1 MTNTNTRPP
10 VGRRF
15 LFACACLLA
24 APPIL
29 LFITTPMDA
38 GHQALLG
45 LASVLVMAL
54 VNRFRPDSRRVSLW
68 LVALSLIVSSRYI
81 WWRATSTLHFE
92 SVPEA
97 VLGYGLFLAE
107 LYALVILLLGYLQ
120 TLWPLERKLVPLP
133 EDTHLWPTVD
143 VYIPTYNE
151 SLDVVSDTVLSAQN
165 LDYPAEKMRI
175 YILDDGRRD
184 SFEAFAK
191 SAGVGYITREDNQH
205 AKAGNLNNALGQ
217 TDGELICV
225 FDCDHIPT
233 AGFLQATVGGF
244 VEDAKLA
251 MVQTPHYFY
260 SQDPFERNLGVGE
273 ELPREGELFY
283 GPVQKGNDFWNA
295 TFFCGSCAVIR
306 RQALDD
312 TDGFAV
318 ETVTEDAH
326 TALRFQRKGWR
337 TAFVS
342 LPLAAG
348 LATERLSLH
357 IGQRARWARGMT
369 QILRMD
375 NPLFGRGLSLAQRLC
390 YLNAMLHFQFALPRV
405 VFITAPLA
413 YLLLGQNIIASSASM
428 IFAYALPHL
437 FHAIWTNSR
446 LNGRFRYTFW
456 GEIYESVLC
465 FHLVKPTLVTLW
477 DPKKGSFNVTEKG
490 GLLENS
496 FFDISAVRPH
506 LVVAFLLALGLGS
519 GLVRFYWNEF
529 YAIERDVMLLNVFWA
544 GFSLITLLAAI
555 AAAREQRQVRT
566 NVRVPLVLPA
576 SIYLA
581 DGHVLKTRTLDV
593 SLGGVRLANPVDET
607 FDGEVEDVEIR
618 LDDLSV
624 VLPARLVSAEG
635 KDLRLQFG
643 LMNLGQQR
651 QMLRIVMGRYDAWL
665 PDHAHPKDRPLHSFR
680 IVLRVVILMFFGRWL
695 ARGRK
700 EREIDETMRANRLW
714 HRFMPLAVLVL
725 LVLLAL
731 LAVRPALAADSV
743 GAGHVGA
750 GPARERPA
758 TPAGRTPETATK
770 DGATLETR
778 TDQQTLTFRQLG
790 QVDGLTLAGAQS
802 QAGLGFSVGRDEV
815 VTEAEMY
822 LKLTYGEEI
831 LPGTGRLVVEI
842 NGARVQTLA
851 LDRDAT
857 EAEFRLP
864 VNPALLVTNNRINF
878 RLVGLADRA
887 CPNPL
892 DKRVWL
898 TVAPSSAINYQA
910 DRLPLA
916 SDLEMLPE
924 PFFDLTSQSRLDLHL
939 VLPDEPDSDVLRAAA
954 ITASWFGAQARYRGT
969 RFSLHDNELPAAHAI
984 VLSTDA
990 NPVSGLSSEAGSHLS
1005 VIDNPADPFFK
1016 LLVLHGTDG
1025 ADLVRAA
1032 RYLTLRSAQL
1042 RGRRQPVQDV
1052 DSPVRAAHDAPRWV
1066 STEMPVELGSLVSGD
1081 QLRTQGLYPGVIDV
1095 GFRASPDLF
1104 LWPGETVPLRVRYR
1118 FAEGRWLDNDKSRLD
1133 VALNGQFL
1141 KSLPPPRLDWWGNI
1155 KRELGAGDTRQQE
1168 AVIPVP
1174 PDLIHGE
1181 NRLTFYFNLH
1191 YTLEEECDPVLPG
1204 DVVNQVYPASTL
1216 DLTHT
1221 RHLAVMPSLSAF
1233 VAAGYPFSDRADLS
1247 RTGLVL
1253 PATPDLATLTTALDL
1268 MARIGAASGYPAL
1281 GVEVSLGVDGLQ
1293 RLRDRDLLAV
1303 LPMADPAFSRLLRGS
1318 AFARD
1323 NGELRVRPPTPV
1335 ERLRRLALGDWFLE
1349 HEQAAIALA
1358 GQRDPRVLMS
1368 MPSPLNED
1376 RWQVLVAAEDSA
1388 RLPAM
1393 ADALGD
1399 SDITSRVRGDFLLLD
1414 ADQPRAFRVNPQRLS
1429 GDVNWLTQFRWGF
1442 GKRPLLL
1449 FFLVCV
1455 IFALL
1460 VALLVPLLK
1469 WRQARRLGE

>member
-1 MTNTNTRPP
+1 MSNTNNTRPP

-38 GHQALLG
+38 GHQTLLG

-81 WWRATSTLHFE
+81 WWRATATLHFE

-133 EDTHLWPTVD
+133 EDTDLWPTVD

-165 LDYPAEKMRI
+165 LDYPAAKMRI
-175 YILDDGRRD
+175 YMLDDGRRE

-244 VEDAKLA
+244 LEDAKLA

-306 RQALDD
+306 RQALEE

-326 TALRFQRKGWR
+326 TALRFQRLGWR

-369 QILRMD
+369 QILRID

-413 YLLLGQNIIASSASM
+413 YLLLGQNIIASSAPM

-465 FHLVKPTLVTLW
+465 FHLIKPTLVTLW

-576 SIYLA
+576 AIYLA

-593 SLGGVRLANPVDET
+593 SLGGVRLANPLDET

-624 VLPARLVSAEG
+624 VLPARLVSAG
-635 KDLRLQFG
+635 GRDLRLQFG
-643 LMNLGQQR
+643 LMNLSQQR

-714 HRFMPLAVLVL
+714 HRFMPLAVLL
-725 LVLLAL
+725 LLALLAL
-731 LAVRPALAADSV
+731 LAVRPALADDVRAGSV
-743 GAGHVGA
+743 GAGLVGA
-750 GPARERPA
+750 GPARERPV
-758 TPAGRTPETATK
+758 
-770 DGATLETR
+770 ETR
-778 TDQQTLTFRQLG
+778 THQQTLTFRQLG

-887 CPNPL
+887 CPNLL

-898 TVAPSSAINYQA
+898 TVAPSSAIEYQA

-969 RFSLHDNELPAAHAI
+969 RFSVHDNELPAAHAI

-990 NPVSGLSSEAGSHLS
+990 NPISGLGAEPGSHLS

-1081 QLRTQGLYPGVIDV
+1081 QLRTQGLYPGVINV

-1118 FAEGRWLDNDKSRLD
+1118 FTEGPWLDNDKSRLD

-1181 NRLTFYFNLH
+1181 NRLTFYFNLR
-1191 YTLEEECDPVLPG
+1191 YTLEDECDPVLPG

-1253 PATPDLATLTTALDL
+1253 PATPDMATLTTAMDL

-1281 GVEVSLGVDGLQ
+1281 GVEVSLGVDGLH

-1303 LPMADPAFSRLLRGS
+1303 LPMADPALSRLLRGS
-1318 AFARD
+1318 AFVRD
-1323 NGELRVRPPTPV
+1323 NGELRVRPPTRI

-1368 MPSPLNED
+1368 MPSPLNAD
-1376 RWQVLVAAEDSA
+1376 RWQVLVTAGDSA
-1388 RLPAM
+1388 QLPAM
-1393 ADALGD
+1393 AEALGD

-1460 VALLVPLLK
+1460 AALLVPLLR

>member
-1 MTNTNTRPP
+1 MSKNKTRPP
-10 VGRRF
+10 LGRRC
-15 LFACACLLA
+15 LFALACLLA
-24 APPIL
+24 IPPVL

-45 LASVLVMAL
+45 AASVLLMAL
-54 VNRFRPDSRRVSLW
+54 VNRVRPDSRRVSLW

-81 WWRATSTLHFE
+81 WWRATATLHFE

-133 EDTHLWPTVD
+133 DDTALWPTVD

-151 SLDVVSDTVLSAQN
+151 SLEVVTDTILSAQN
-165 LDYPAEKMRI
+165 LDYPADKIRI
-175 YILDDGRRD
+175 YMLDDGRRE

-244 VEDAKLA
+244 LEDAKLA

-306 RQALDD
+306 REALDE

-369 QILRMD
+369 QILRVD
-375 NPLFGRGLSLAQRLC
+375 NPLFGRGLTLAQRLC

-465 FHLVKPTLVTLW
+465 FHLIKPTLVTLW

-519 GLVRFYWNEF
+519 GLVRFYWNEY

-593 SLGGVRLANPVDET
+593 SLGGVRLANPLEEA

-618 LDDLSV
+618 LDDQSV
-624 VLPARLVSAEG
+624 VLPARLVDADGE
-635 KDLRLQFG
+635 DLRLQFG
-643 LMNLGQQR
+643 LMNLSQQR

-665 PDHAHPKDRPLHSFR
+665 ADKPHPKDRPLHSFR

-695 ARGRK
+695 ARGTK

-725 LVLLAL
+725 LALLAL
-731 LAVRPALAADSV
+731 LAVRPALADDVRV
-743 GAGHVGA
+743 GSVGA

-758 TPAGRTPETATK
+758 TPAGRIPETSIK

-778 TDQQTLTFRQLG
+778 PHQQTLTFRQLG

-822 LKLTYGEEI
+822 LKLNYGDEI

-842 NGARVQTLA
+842 NGARVKTLE

-898 TVAPSSAINYQA
+898 TVDPSSAIEYRA

-969 RFSLHDNELPAAHAI
+969 RFSLHDNTLPAGHAI

-990 NPVSGLSSEAGSHLS
+990 NPVSGLGAEKGSHLS
-1005 VIDNPADPFFK
+1005 VIDNPADPFYK

-1032 RYLTLRSAQL
+1032 RYLTLRSAEL
-1042 RGRRQPVQDV
+1042 SGRRQPVEDV
-1052 DSPVRAAHDAPRWV
+1052 ASPPRAANDSPRWV
-1066 STEMPVELGSLVSGD
+1066 STEMPVELGSLVPGD
-1081 QLRTQGLYPGVIDV
+1081 QLRTRGLYPGVIDV

-1118 FAEGRWLDNDKSRLD
+1118 FAEGPWLDNERSRLD
-1133 VALNGQFL
+1133 VALNGRFL
-1141 KSLPPPRLDWWGNI
+1141 KSLPPPRRDWWGSI
-1155 KRELGAGDTRQQE
+1155 KRELGAADSGQQE

-1181 NRLTFYFNLH
+1181 NRLTFYFNMR
-1191 YTLEEECDPVLPG
+1191 YTLEDECDPVLPG
-1204 DVVNQVYPASTL
+1204 DVVNQVFPGSTL

-1233 VAAGYPFSDRADLS
+1233 VAAGYPFSARADLS
-1247 RTGLVL
+1247 HTGLVL
-1253 PATPDLATLTTALDL
+1253 PAAPDRATLTAALDL

-1281 GVEVSLGVDGLQ
+1281 GVEVALGVGGLH

-1303 LPMADPAFSRLLRGS
+1303 LPLEDPALPRLLRGS
-1318 AFARD
+1318 AFQRD
-1323 NGELRVRPPTPV
+1323 DQALRVRPPSLTD
-1335 ERLRRLALGDWFLE
+1335 RLRHAALGDWFLE
-1349 HEQAAIALA
+1349 HEEAAIALA
-1358 GQRDPRVLMS
+1358 GQREPRALMA
-1368 MPSPLNED
+1368 MPSSLNAD
-1376 RWQVLVAAEDSA
+1376 HWQVLVTAEDSA

-1393 ADALGD
+1393 AEALGD
-1399 SDITSRVRGDFLLLD
+1399 SEVTSRVRGDFLLLD
-1414 ADQPRAFRVNPQRLS
+1414 ADQPRGFRVNPQRLS

-1449 FFLVCV
+1449 FFLMCV
-1455 IFALL
+1455 IFAVL
-1460 VALLVPLLK
+1460 VILLVPLLK

>member
-1 MTNTNTRPP
+1 M
-10 VGRRF
+10 
-15 LFACACLLA
+15 FALACLLA
-24 APPIL
+24 IPPLL

-45 LASVLVMAL
+45 AASVLLMAL
-54 VNRFRPDSRRVSLW
+54 VNRVRPESRRVSLW

-81 WWRATSTLHFE
+81 WWRATATLHFE

-97 VLGYGLFLAE
+97 VLGYGLFMAE

-133 EDTHLWPTVD
+133 EDTRLWPTVD

-151 SLDVVSDTVLSAQN
+151 SLEVVSDTVLSAQN
-165 LDYPAEKMRI
+165 LDYPADKMRI
-175 YILDDGRRD
+175 YMLDDGRRET
-184 SFEAFAK
+184 FEAFAK
-191 SAGVGYITREDNQH
+191 SAGVGYITRADNQH
-205 AKAGNLNNALGQ
+205 AKAGNLNNALAQ

-244 VEDAKLA
+244 LDDAKLA

-273 ELPREGELFY
+273 DLPREGELFY

-306 RQALDD
+306 REALDE

-375 NPLFGRGLSLAQRLC
+375 NPLFGRGLSVAQRLC

-465 FHLVKPTLVTLW
+465 FHLIKPTLVTLW

-555 AAAREQRQVRT
+555 ATAREQRQVRT

-593 SLGGVRLANPVDET
+593 SLGGVRLANPGQEA

-624 VLPARLVSAEG
+624 VLPARLVSADHR
-635 KDLRLQFG
+635 DLRLQFG
-643 LMNLGQQR
+643 LMNLSQQR

-665 PDHAHPKDRPLHSFR
+665 PDGEHPKDRPLHSFR
-680 IVLRVVILMFFGRWL
+680 IVLRVVVLMFFGRWL

-714 HRFMPLAVLVL
+714 HRFMPLAVLL
-725 LVLLAL
+725 LLGLLAI
-731 LAVRPALAADSV
+731 LAVRPALAANPAAAPAEASPV
-743 GAGHVGA
+743 RA
-750 GPARERPA
+750 GP
-758 TPAGRTPETATK
+758 
-770 DGATLETR
+770 ATLETR
-778 TDQQTLTFRQLG
+778 PHQQTLTFRQLG
-790 QVDGLTLAGAQS
+790 QVEGLTLAGAQS

-815 VTEAEMY
+815 VTEAGMY
-822 LKLTYGEEI
+822 LKLTYGDEI

-898 TVAPSSAINYQA
+898 TVAPSSAIEYQA

-939 VLPDEPDSDVLRAAA
+939 VLPDQPDSDVLRAAA

-969 RFSLHDNELPAAHAI
+969 RFSLHDNELPAGHAI

-990 NPVSGLSSEAGSHLS
+990 NPVAGLGAEPGSHLS
-1005 VIDNPADPFFK
+1005 VVDNPADPFYK
-1016 LLVLHGTDG
+1016 LLVLHGADG

-1032 RYLTLRSAQL
+1032 RYLTRRSAEL
-1042 RGRRQPVQDV
+1042 HGRRQPVEDV
-1052 DSPVRAAHDAPRWV
+1052 AIPPRAANDSPRWV
-1066 STEMPVELGSLVSGD
+1066 STEMPVELGSLVPGD
-1081 QLRTQGLYPGVIDV
+1081 QLRTQGLYPGVINI

-1118 FAEGRWLDNDKSRLD
+1118 FAEGPWLDNDNSRLD

-1141 KSLPPPRLDWWGNI
+1141 KSLPPPRLDWWGSI
-1155 KRELGAGDTRQQE
+1155 KRELGAGDSRQQE

-1174 PDLIHGE
+1174 PDLIYGE
-1181 NRLTFYFNLH
+1181 NRLTFYFNLR
-1191 YTLEEECDPVLPG
+1191 YTLEDECDPVLPG
-1204 DVVNQVYPASTL
+1204 DVVNQVYPGSTL

-1233 VAAGYPFSDRADLS
+1233 VAAGYPFSARADLS

-1253 PATPDLATLTTALDL
+1253 PASPDLATLTGALDL
-1268 MARIGAASGYPAL
+1268 MARVGAASGFPAL
-1281 GVEVSLGVDGLQ
+1281 GVEVALGVDGLH

-1303 LPMADPAFSRLLRGS
+1303 LPLADPALPTLLRDS
-1318 AFARD
+1318 AFKRE
-1323 NGELRVRPPTPV
+1323 NGDLRVRPTTLT
-1335 ERLRRLALGDWFLE
+1335 ERLWHIALGDWFLE
-1349 HEQAAIALA
+1349 HEDAAIALA
-1358 GQRDPRVLMS
+1358 GQREPRALMA
-1368 MPSPLNED
+1368 MPSALSED
-1376 RWQVLVAAEDSA
+1376 RWQVLVTAEESA
-1388 RLPAM
+1388 QLPVM
-1393 ADALGD
+1393 VEALGD
-1399 SDITSRVRGDFLLLD
+1399 SAVTSKVSGDFLLLD
-1414 ADQPRAFRVNPQRLS
+1414 ADQPRTFRVNPQRLS
-1429 GDVNWLTQFRWGF
+1429 GEVNWLTQFRWGF

-1449 FFLVCV
+1449 FFLMCV